1 MESVR
6 CYLCDH
12 EFVEGEEPWLMF
24 EQRLREDGQVE
35 CSLADLL
42 GSILEKNLE
51 ETLAH
56 STLLCDSCNADVLEY
71 ESLEKRFSQIRER
84 ILNSYREN
92 LTIQNLNNLIH
103 AAAINNETSSSQQR
117 NEDSNNKLLKGNP
130 EDTGNIQNSEFVGI
144 ADLDLVEEVQ
154 DEELESEG
162 NGNENAN
169 VLDSDQVSVQ
179 GDVGYIDNV
188 SSPIITDQY
197 DFAAFNEHVAQN
209 SLPSGVLN
217 LSDGLVNLDVCEKSV
232 DVQDIPLEGQD
243 IIIYDVHSDQMQSGE
258 FIIQPDNDSCD
269 LKTYD
274 STEADDLNFII
285 NKDIFTIEGN
295 NEESQQSA
303 LSEITANENNGNNS
317 DIITSVSPKPVC
329 RKDGDFFICLI
340 CEISQQYERHTLIEH
355 FQNFHNCKF
364 YMCEQCHEGFE
375 IRQDLKTHLEIG
387 HVIKCEFCERTFTTN
402 RLYKVHKRMHFN
414 NNKAFECPVC
424 QKMYV
429 SKAILEE
436 HMNTHTGV
444 RPFKCSECPKDFAS
458 KYTLQ
463 THMKIHKERPRPYQ
477 CDQCDKRFLNQQ
489 NLNQHKKLHVSVKAF
504 QCDVCNKA
512 FTTQHS
518 LQVHK
523 IVHSGQ
529 RPFICRICGKS
540 FARRPEI
547 KDHERI
553 HTGEK
558 PFKCEYCPMAFA
570 QRTNLASH
578 KKSTH
583 LNEKLHKCDIC
594 LRSFKRKRLLDYHKQ
609 AIHTGERP
617 HKCQI
622 CGAGFVYPE
631 HYKKH
636 MLIHSG
642 KKPYACEV
650 CGKQFN
656 SRDNR
661 NAHRFVHSD
670 KKPYECMECG
680 AGFMRKPLLLTHMKQ
695 TKHINDTIII
705 NQPQFTHQQPI
716 QTPNIPTTSST
727 SVDYGNLQEDES
739 EIDVDNDLKPQDV
752 SDEAFEKVLF
762 KADDLLAETV
772 SVSSNIN
779 NGVNVDSNVITVVA
793 DHLIKDHLDDVKYLG
808 FEDLERDGHQT
819 LTWVDISG
827 DDKV

>member
-42 GSILEKNLE
+42 GRILEKDLE
-51 ETLAH
+51 EAIAH

-71 ESLEKRFSQIRER
+71 ESLEKRFSQLRER
-84 ILNSYREN
+84 ILSSYKENS
-92 LTIQNLNNLIH
+92 TIQNLYNLIH
-103 AAAINNETSSSQQR
+103 GTVISNESQQQQDD
-117 NEDSNNKLLKGNP
+117 EDNKLLINNP
-130 EDTGNIQNSEFVGI
+130 EVMENISNPEYIGI
-144 ADLDLVEEVQ
+144 TEMDLVEEVQ
-154 DEELESEG
+154 DEDLEYE
-162 NGNENAN
+162 EDLHVN
-169 VLDSDQVSVQ
+169 VLRKEPVSDH
-179 GDVGYIDNV
+179 GDVGFDEHVNSEIV
-188 SSPIITDQY
+188 SDHF

-217 LSDGLVNLDVCEKSV
+217 LSDGLVNLEVSEKSI
-232 DVQDIPLEGQD
+232 DVQDIPLDGQD
-243 IIIYDVHSDQMQSGE
+243 IIIYDVNADHIQQSDL
-258 FIIQPDNDSCD
+258 IIQQDNDSCD
-269 LKTYD
+269 LKNYD
-274 STEADDLNFII
+274 STEDDDLNFII
-285 NKDIFTIEGN
+285 STDIFTSEGN
-295 NEESQQSA
+295 CEDTQQSNN
-303 LSEITANENNGNNS
+303 SEIIIPNDIEQQNTVTSETSTPPTAPN
-317 DIITSVSPKPVC
+317 PVC
-329 RKDGDFFICLI
+329 KQDGEYFICLL
-340 CEISQQYERHTLIEH
+340 CEISPQYERHILIEH
-355 FQNFHNCKF
+355 FQTFHNSKF
-364 YMCEQCHEGFE
+364 HMCEQCHQGFGK
-375 IRQDLKTHLEIG
+375 RQDLKTHTEIG
-387 HVIKCEFCERTFTTN
+387 HIIKCEYCERTFTNT
-402 RLYKVHKRMHFN
+402 RLYRIHKRMHYN
-414 NNKAFECPVC
+414 NTKPFECPVC

-458 KYTLQ
+458 KYTLH

-477 CDQCDKRFLNQQ
+477 CDLCDKRFLNQQ

-504 QCDVCNKA
+504 QCDVCNKT

-583 LNEKLHKCDIC
+583 LNEKLHKCDLC
-594 LRSFKRKRLLDYHKQ
+594 LRSFKRKRLLDYHIQ

-617 HKCQI
+617 HKCEI

-705 NQPQFTHQQPI
+705 NQPQFTQQQPMEI
-716 QTPNIPTTSST
+716 GSISTNSS
-727 SVDYGNLQEDES
+727 SVDYNNLHEDES
-739 EIDVDNDLKPQDV
+739 EIDVDNDLRSQEV
-752 SDEAFEKVLF
+752 SDETLEKIIF
-762 KADDLLAETV
+762 KAEDLLAENV
-772 SVSSNIN
+772 SVSSIT
-779 NGVNVDSNVITVVA
+779 DKDDDDDDENVITAVG
-793 DHLIKDHLDDVKYLG
+793 DHLMKGGLDDVKYLE

-819 LTWVDISG
+819 LTWVNIGG

>member
-42 GSILEKNLE
+42 GNILEKELE
-51 ETLAH
+51 EALAH

-84 ILNSYREN
+84 ILSSYKENS
-92 LTIQNLNNLIH
+92 TIQNLNNLLQGNVII
-103 AAAINNETSSSQQR
+103 ANGCLPQANEENSKFLVNNAETIE
-117 NEDSNNKLLKGNP
+117 NISNGEYL
-130 EDTGNIQNSEFVGI
+130 GI
-144 ADLDLVEEVQ
+144 TEMDLVEEVQ
-154 DEELESEG
+154 DDELECEE
-162 NGNENAN
+162 NLNVNDLDNEQAP
-169 VLDSDQVSVQ
+169 DHD
-179 GDVGYIDNV
+179 DVGFIDNV
-188 SSPIITDQY
+188 SSQIVPDHF

-209 SLPSGVLN
+209 SLPAGVLN
-217 LSDGLVNLDVCEKSV
+217 LSDGLVNLEVSEESV

-243 IIIYDVHSDQMQSGE
+243 IIIYDVNTDQIQQGDL
-258 FIIQPDNDSCD
+258 IIQQDSDSRD

-274 STEADDLNFII
+274 STEDGDLNFII
-285 NKDIFTIEGN
+285 STDIFTSEGN
-295 NEESQQSA
+295 CENSQQSA
-303 LSEITANENNGNNS
+303 ASEITQNDNIQQQDAS
-317 DIITSVSPKPVC
+317 TSETKPTAPKVVC
-329 RKDGDFFICLI
+329 KQDGDTFICLI
-340 CEISQQYERHTLIEH
+340 CEISPHFERQTLVEH
-355 FQNFHNCKF
+355 FQTFHNSKF
-364 YMCEQCHEGFE
+364 YMCEQCHEGFGK
-375 IRQDLKTHLEIG
+375 RQDLKLHTELG
-387 HVIKCEFCERTFTTN
+387 HIIQCEHCERTFNNN
-402 RLYKVHKRMHFN
+402 RLYRIHKRVHYN
-414 NNKAFECPVC
+414 NTKQYECHVC

-504 QCDVCNKA
+504 HCEVCNKA

-583 LNEKLHKCDIC
+583 LNEKLHKCDLC
-594 LRSFKRKRLLDYHKQ
+594 LRSFKRKRLLDYHIQ

-617 HKCQI
+617 HKCEI

-705 NQPQFTHQQPI
+705 NQPQFTQHQPMEI
-716 QTPNIPTTSST
+716 GSITSTSS
-727 SVDYGNLQEDES
+727 SAEYNNLNEEES
-739 EIDVDNDLKPQDV
+739 EIDVDNDLKSQEV
-752 SDEAFEKVLF
+752 SDETLEKIIF
-762 KADDLLAETV
+762 KADDLLAENV
-772 SVSSNIN
+772 SVASITDK
-779 NGVNVDSNVITVVA
+779 VVDQDENVITAVG
-793 DHLIKDHLDDVKYLG
+793 DHLMKNDLDNVKYLE
-808 FEDLERDGHQT
+808 FEDLEHDGHQT
-819 LTWVDISG
+819 LTWVNIG